1 MFKDEKQTTD
11 ADIDDESKGKGDATS
26 EELDLAKLG
35 EIAGREFKSV
45 DDYKKH
51 YENLASFVGKKDESG
66 EKLKG
71 ILSKAEPFAA
81 KLGVPAEDFLNFTL
95 ENPNATEDEVREHF
109 NKEKSTKVEKDN
121 AEDKN
126 RLTKLEFLAEHPEA
140 KEDFK
145 LIDTLSKGLGVSYSE
160 ALESPEYKKMATANR
175 EKKGTSVIN
184 SNNRVAT
191 TSESDLKKARER
203 AINTGRKE
211 DLGAYLKQ
219 QAEAEAED

>member
-1 MFKDEKQTTD
+1 MLKDEKQTTD

-71 ILSKAEPFAA
+71 ILAKAEPFAS

-95 ENPNATEDEVREHF
+95 ENPNATEDDIREHF
-109 NKEKSTKVEKDN
+109 NKEKSTIAEKEVS
-121 AEDKN
+121 EDKK
-126 RLTKLEFLAEHPEA
+126 RIAKLEFLNDHPEA
-140 KEDFK
+140 KDDFK
-145 LIDTLSKGLGVSYSE
+145 LIDTLSKGLGISYSE
-160 ALESPEYKKMATANR
+160 VLETPEYKKVATADR

-191 TSESDLKKARER
+191 TSDTDLKKARDK
-203 AINTGRKE
+203 AIRTGRKE

-219 QAEAEAED
+219 AEEAVED